1 MTKILCRRI
10 ATMLEPLGF
19 LTTGDTWRRNH
30 AIAFDVAH
38 LHLAP
43 YCSGVTVIVGVYFKS
58 LGSDTNPIVD
68 KCHVAHRIIADAD
81 EAGVDRI
88 AATFDDS
95 EEHIRKIERALVT
108 TGVPWLDTIKTQ
120 AGIAA
125 EQAKDAASV
134 APALLDAMRYG
145 VIRLP

>member
-10 ATMLEPLGF
+10 ATVLEPLGF

-43 YCSGVTVIVGVYFKS
+43 YSSGVTVIVGVYFKS
-58 LGSDTNPIVD
+58 LGIDTNPIVD
-68 KCHVAHRIIADAD
+68 KCHVSNRILADPD
-81 EAGVDRI
+81 EHGGDRI
-88 AATFDDS
+88 AQAFDDS

-108 TGVPWLDTIKTQ
+108 VGMPWLDAIKTE
-120 AGIAA
+120 AGMLA
-125 EQAKDAASV
+125 EQAKGV
-134 APALLDAMRYG
+134 TTIPPALQEAMRYG
-145 VIRLP
+145 VIHLP